1 MKKKSQTFDSAAVS
15 HRQETLR
22 LDETTRGLFER
33 VERTVVNGEDL
44 DRPTF
49 IRRGISIKVI

>member
-1 MKKKSQTFDSAAVS
+1 
-15 HRQETLR
+15 
-22 LDETTRGLFER
+22 LDETTRGVFER

-49 IRRGISIKVI
+49 IRRGIVLKNV